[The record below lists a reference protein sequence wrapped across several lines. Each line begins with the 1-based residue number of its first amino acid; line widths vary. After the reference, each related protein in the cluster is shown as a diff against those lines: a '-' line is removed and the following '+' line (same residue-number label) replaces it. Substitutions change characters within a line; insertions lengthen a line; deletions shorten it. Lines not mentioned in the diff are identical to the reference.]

1 MNTIDYLL
9 MFLVQNNIISD
20 NEYISSIDKS
30 ALLSLSKSIQ
40 SKKYITKNQSNLIV
54 RVLKENLEHF
64 KSNITPDLINMLEDP
79 IFEKEF
85 RTIVSVKTVELKFD
99 SDNDSWMIIVTVEH
113 ANDALKA
120 IQKSPIW
127 FRKSSTLTGSVL
139 TCELTEK
146 NIVTVVDQLTPYQFD
161 ISDDLINYYKIICSW
176 NKADAENRYLLTN
189 IKDINFQE
197 HLTNELGKD
206 TPVDELIINDR
217 KLRYQYNTNHQ
228 FPSNSLTEIIANRP
242 SQKIWVDKNKHSLKS
257 LLSSLII
264 LKRFPVLVVFD
275 LQKEPEI
282 VLAMQELSEAL
293 DSLDITSNIGV
304 YFRLSNQTIGLE
316 FNNLIFK
323 KQYNSNL
330 DKNTLVA
337 SVLTNKL
344 PKFFINNEWKPMSVI
359 SINTSLRHSKTA
371 IYANCCDLIIS
382 YTLSEPIIETRNM
395 WEYD

>member
-1 MNTIDYLL
+1 MNTIDNLL
-9 MFLVQNNIISD
+9 KFLVQNNIED
-20 NEYISSIDKS
+20 NDYISSLDKS
-30 ALLSLSKSIQ
+30 VLLSLSKSIQ
-40 SKKYITKNQSNLIV
+40 SKKYITKNQANLIV
-54 RVLKENLEHF
+54 RVLKENLVHI
-64 KSNITPDLINMLEDP
+64 KSNLTSDLINMLEDP

-85 RTIVSVKTVELKFD
+85 RTIVPVKTVELKFD
-99 SDNDSWMIIVTVEH
+99 SDNDTWLILVTIEH
-113 ANDALKA
+113 ATDALKA
-120 IQKSPIW
+120 IQKLPIW
-127 FRKSSTLTGSVL
+127 SRKSSTVTGSIL

-146 NIVTVVDQLTPYQFD
+146 NIVTIVDQLTPYKFS
-161 ISDDLINYYKIICSW
+161 ISDDIISHYNVISSW
-176 NKADAENRYLLTN
+176 NKSEVENRYLLTN

-206 TPVDELIINDR
+206 TLVDELIINDR
-217 KLRYQYNTNHQ
+217 KLRYQYTTNNH

-242 SQKIWVDKNKHSLKS
+242 SPKIWVDKNKHSLKS

-264 LKRFPVLVVFD
+264 LKRLPVLVVFD
-275 LQKEPEI
+275 LQKEAEL
-282 VLAMQELSEAL
+282 VLAMQELSDAL

-304 YFRLSNQTIGLE
+304 YFRLSNQTIGSE

-382 YTLSEPIIETRNM
+382 YTSAEPIIETRNM